1 MNVLRC
7 GSIFAPCA
15 GASHLGSS
23 PSSVPH
29 VSTLALSAS
38 PLLCL
43 PRFRNLITNM
53 PRCFSFC
60 SSSSLHLL
68 VCWLNLPVS
77 YTQFYCR
84 GLLLRFSFFPAVLI
98 FTVFFSLNFLF
109 KIQFPVLVSS
119 VSMRLLRR
127 PLLSSLFST
136 LFYFIL
142 PLPLPPAFSFCI
154 FLFKILYNLVICCV
168 LITIVGDCCGSNVSP
183 KFMYFKHPTV
193 RQYWEEGPLRGA

>member
-7 GSIFAPCA
+7 GSIFVPCA

-23 PSSVPH
+23 PSSVLH
-29 VSTLALSAS
+29 DSTLALFST
-38 PLLCL
+38 LLCL
-43 PRFRNLITNM
+43 PRFRNLITDM
-53 PRCFSFC
+53 PHCFGFC

-68 VCWLNLPVS
+68 ICLFNLPVS

-84 GLLLRFSFFPAVLI
+84 GLLLRFSFFPTVLI

-142 PLPLPPAFSFCI
+142 LLPLPPAFSFCT
-154 FLFKILYNLVICCV
+154 FLFKIL
-168 LITIVGDCCGSNVSP
+168 
-183 KFMYFKHPTV
+183 
-193 RQYWEEGPLRGA
+193 